1 MSFATTAAIV
11 GTVGAVGSLAAT
23 GYALAGGNQ
32 PQYPNET
39 ASSAQMARTNAAL
52 LPIQRGMAAA
62 AQTGGQYTFSL
73 PQGASAS
80 SLGIQTTGAGWYG
93 PNGQLVS
100 TDPNFVGA
108 EAPAR
113 QPDTASP
120 LQRLVANGA
129 SPASTVQPF
138 NSSTMGLTW
147 RPGTTTINGVPIK
160 QNSDGSY
167 TIDFK
172 GFSAAQA
179 AAVNAQQN
187 AASQLALEQQYDPQF
202 IAQALQEEQQ
212 ADPES
217 FAARA
222 EMNNLIQ
229 QQANAPLNEPVSTL
243 LNSQIQDTL
252 NAAQNNSLTSMD
264 TARLNAAVS
273 DALASRGGGSVSSLQ
288 AVPGTNGGAG
298 ASLTT
303 GFPGEQRQAQAAQS
317 AAGFLNSGS
326 DPEDIEY
333 RRTQQNLA
341 NLAAEANGQTPGSQ
355 FASLSGASSG
365 PAPMTQGVTLPLMS
379 DNGAA
384 AQQVALQNWGTQMQN
399 ANNQVNPWLTGLTGL
414 LQIGT
419 SLTPRTSIST
429 PTLLTPSNPA
439 S

>member
-32 PQYPNET
+32 PQYPNEA
-39 ASSAQMARTNAAL
+39 ASSAQMAQTTANL

-73 PQGASAS
+73 PQGASAAG
-80 SLGIQTTGAGWYG
+80 LGIQNTGAGWYG
-93 PNGQLVS
+93 PDGQLVS
-100 TDPNFVGA
+100 TDQNYQGTPILGQTGPNGK
-108 EAPAR
+108 
-113 QPDTASP
+113 P
-120 LQRLVANGA
+120 LVKGY
-129 SPASTVQPF
+129 SGTS
-138 NSSTMGLTW
+138 GLTW

-160 QNSDGSY
+160 RNSDGSY
-167 TIDFK
+167 TVDFN
-172 GFSAAQA
+172 GFGTAQA
-179 AAVNAQQN
+179 AATEAQQK
-187 AASQLALEQQYDPQF
+187 AASQLALQQQYDPQF

-273 DALASRGGGSVSSLQ
+273 DALASRGGGSVSSLP
-288 AVPGTNGGAG
+288 AVSGTNGGAG

-303 GFPGEQRQAQAAQS
+303 GFAGEQRQAQAEQS

-326 DPEDIEY
+326 DPEDIQY

-365 PAPMTQGVTLPLMS
+365 PAPMTQGAALPLMS

-384 AQQVALQNWGTQMQN
+384 AEQVALQNWGTQMQN
-399 ANNQVNPWLTGLTGL
+399 ANNQINPWMTGLTGL

-429 PTLLTPSNPA
+429 PTLLSPSNPV